1 MDDDVIA
8 ARLRQAQAAYL
19 AERSGIEEERR
30 AAVQD
35 ALIAGWDTN
44 RIRDALAAAG
54 HPVSRG
60 TVAAIRQAI
69 ADRESRK
76 TDR

>member
-19 AERSGIEEERR
+19 ERSGIEEERR
-30 AAVQD
+30 AAVAD
-35 ALIAGWDTN
+35 ALDAGWDTN
-44 RIRDALAAAG
+44 RIREALSAAG
-54 HPVSRG
+54 RPVSRG

-69 ADRESRK
+69 ADRDSRSK